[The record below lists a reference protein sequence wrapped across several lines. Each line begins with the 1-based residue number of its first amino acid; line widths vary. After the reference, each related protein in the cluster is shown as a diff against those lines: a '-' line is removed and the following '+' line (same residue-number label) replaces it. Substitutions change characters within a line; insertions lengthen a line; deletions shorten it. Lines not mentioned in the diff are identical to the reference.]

1 MVSKENRANTRPP
14 DTMEGVFRSLRV
26 GVAAKAFHV
35 QEYGLWLGAEKFND
49 APFKVDMDGNVEL
62 TGYIQVGGAADDINT
77 GTVTVDGGK
86 ITANTITADQIAANT
101 ISANEIA
108 ADAIVAEA
116 IASDVLLT
124 RHFKARQIEAGHIK
138 VNAITA
144 NEIDANTITADEIKS
159 DAIETRHLKSDT
171 IETKHI
177 KTNQIT
183 TNRINNKAVDG
194 NKIDDLAITNGHI
207 HSLSAS
213 KLTAGTISVGGAS
226 QPGALTIQQTAI
238 GGTSYL
244 TWRGGSTIRGRMA
257 ADSSGYL
264 WLRGEGTSSTNGR
277 IYLYCENSLHMML
290 ERYNRSIFYEGV
302 YIQSA
307 SHSTVLIVNGHMDP
321 AAHHVFNCGGS
332 SRAWYYVNAYGFRQS
347 GGGFY
352 DTPVKLRDGR
362 VVDDIEALM
371 SIKPRKGVY
380 DKHTK
385 RQLLDVRTFP
395 EDVVRLATDED
406 GKVCPRDNNDRPL
419 VQDPNTGS
427 RVPKPELDGFDLGEF
442 TCLLFGGFKQL
453 VKRVEE
459 LEKANK

>member
-35 QEYGLWLGAEKFND
+35 QEHGLWLGAEKFND

-62 TGYIQVGGAADDINT
+62 AGYIQVGGAADDINT

-86 ITANTITADQIAANT
+86 ITANTITADQIAAHT
-101 ISANEIA
+101 ISADEIE

-144 NEIDANTITADEIKS
+144 DEIKS

-177 KTNQIT
+177 KTDQIT

-213 KLTAGTISVGGAS
+213 KLTAGTISVGGSS
-226 QPGALTIQQTAI
+226 QPGAITIREGSASDNFLSWRSS
-238 GGTSYL
+238 GGTL
-244 TWRGGSTIRGRMA
+244 RGRVWV
-257 ADSSGYL
+257 DSSGYMGL
-264 WLRGEGTSSTNGR
+264 QGVGKR
-277 IYLYCENSLHMML
+277 IYLYATNNLGDGADL
-290 ERYNRSIFYEGV
+290 L
-302 YIQSA
+302 IQDGTA
-307 SHSTVLIVNGHMDP
+307 T
-321 AAHHVFNCGGS
+321 FNCNLWVDS
-332 SRAWYYVNAYGFRQS
+332 TYIFSKVRS
-347 GGGFY
+347 G
-352 DTPVKLRDGR
+352 
-362 VVDDIEALM
+362 
-371 SIKPRKGVY
+371 
-380 DKHTK
+380 
-385 RQLLDVRTFP
+385 
-395 EDVVRLATDED
+395 
-406 GKVCPRDNNDRPL
+406 
-419 VQDPNTGS
+419 DPIFAGAAAIYLKS
-427 RVPKPELDGFDLGEF
+427 DGFFIKLSNGNVYQIA
-442 TCLLFGGFKQL
+442 TSL
-453 VKRVEE
+453 VT
-459 LEKANK
+459 